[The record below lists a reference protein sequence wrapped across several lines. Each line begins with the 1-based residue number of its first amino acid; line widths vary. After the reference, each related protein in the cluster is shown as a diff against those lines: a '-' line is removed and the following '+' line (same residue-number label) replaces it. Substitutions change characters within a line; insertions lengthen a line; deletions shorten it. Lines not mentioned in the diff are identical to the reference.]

1 MNPSWFVDQRKE
13 GDVRHVNDADVRSDF
28 LPNVLM
34 GPLWLLVGYVL
45 KRAGAHLV
53 HPINEERLTVLYG
66 RSEAG
71 LVKNLQDD
79 NRLYDP
85 IVVKDAEFT
94 AWVVEQRDAIIFTIA
109 EWEEEK
115 KSLPPLSDILGSADD
130 IEGGMEMM
138 CYLTGENYDDGM
150 LCYFG
155 GEPSRGRKHEGVDLG
170 EDPELEPD
178 IAKFLE
184 EIKDPFS
191 EPASDTPLKQLP
203 AKGSD
208 VFPEPPEKD
217 KKE

>member
-1 MNPSWFVDQRKE
+1 MKPSWFVDQRKE
-13 GDVRHVNDADVRSDF
+13 SDIRNVNEADVKSDV

-53 HPINEERLTVLYG
+53 HPINEERLIVLYG
-66 RSEAG
+66 RGEAG
-71 LVKNLQDD
+71 LIKNLQADS
-79 NRLYDP
+79 RLYDP
-85 IVVKDAEFT
+85 IVVKDADFT

-115 KSLPPLSDILGSADD
+115 KSLPSLSDILSADD
-130 IEGGMEMM
+130 IEDGMEMT
-138 CYLTGENYDDGM
+138 CYVTGDNYDDGM

-155 GEPSRGRKHEGVDLG
+155 GEPSRGRRPRIVDFR
-170 EDPELEPD
+170 EDPELDPD
-178 IAKFLE
+178 TAKFME
-184 EIKDPFS
+184 EMKDPFS

>member
-1 MNPSWFVDQRKE
+1 MKPSWFVDQRKE
-13 GDVRHVNDADVRSDF
+13 SDIRNVNEADVKSDL

-53 HPINEERLTVLYG
+53 HPINEERLIVLYG
-66 RSEAG
+66 RGEAG
-71 LVKNLQDD
+71 LIKNLQADS
-79 NRLYDP
+79 RLYDP
-85 IVVKDAEFT
+85 IVVKDADFT

-115 KSLPPLSDILGSADD
+115 KSLPSLSDILSADD
-130 IEGGMEMM
+130 IEDGMEMT
-138 CYLTGENYDDGM
+138 CYVTGRNYDDGM

-155 GEPSRGRKHEGVDLG
+155 GEPSRGRRPRVVDFC
-170 EDPELEPD
+170 EDQELDPD
-178 IAKFLE
+178 TAKFLE
-184 EIKDPFS
+184 EMKNPFS
-191 EPASDTPLKQLP
+191 EPTSDASPKQLP

-208 VFPEPPEKD
+208 VLPESPEKD